1 MSDAPGL
8 SQANQ
13 RPRSTSSSYSSSS
26 SSSSN
31 INTRNNNKPVSM
43 QYKLSDGPPGISDA
57 DRRAKNSNNV
67 DSTTEDGTADK
78 AITIGKTARGDNS

>member
-13 RPRSTSSSYSSSS
+13 RPRSTSSYSSLSSSS
-26 SSSSN
+26 SK

-57 DRRAKNSNNV
+57 DQRAKNSNNV
-67 DSTTEDGTADK
+67 DSNKEDGTTDK
-78 AITIGKTARGDNS
+78 AISIGKTARGDNS

>member
-1 MSDAPGL
+1 MSDAPGI

-13 RPRSTSSSYSSSS
+13 RPRSTSFSYSSS

-43 QYKLSDGPPGISDA
+43 QYKLRDGPPGISDA

-67 DSTTEDGTADK
+67 DSTKEDGTTDK
-78 AITIGKTARGDNS
+78 AISIGKTARGDNS